1 LPGEGEVS
9 SVSRPS
15 RHFAASLIIFGLSYS
30 PSVPLLFMSK
40 GILVPV
46 LIFVFGCLID
56 LDHLSPRRIRQFLK
70 GPIRPTSRAWA
81 DSTEVVGEHLN
92 SLHTWPAL
100 GVAITVSIRIN
111 NYLPLFSY
119 LIHIGI
125 DALTGYGE
133 MNNWH
138 VPTVLGRIWAR
149 FIKAQ

>member
-1 LPGEGEVS
+1 M
-9 SVSRPS
+9 SRPS

-40 GILVPV
+40 GILVPILV
-46 LIFVFGCLID
+46 FVFGCLID
-56 LDHLSPRRIRQFLK
+56 LDHLSPKRIRQFLK
-70 GPIRPTSRAWA
+70 GPISFNSRAWA

-100 GVAITVSIRIN
+100 GVVIIVSILIN

-125 DALTGYGE
+125 DSLTGYE
-133 MNNWH
+133 ELNNWH
-138 VPTVLGRIWAR
+138 VPTVLGRLW
-149 FIKAQ
+149 FMLVKAK